1 MWIVEVNFAGRQFT
15 HRVHTRRR
23 PIFGFSPR
31 VLSWRPSLLR
41 HERAA

>member
-1 MWIVEVNFAGRQFT
+1 MRIVEVNFAGHQFT

-23 PIFGFSPR
+23 SIFHFSPR
-31 VLSWRPSLLR
+31 VLSWRPSQLR